1 MFTVQAPSGTHSAQ
15 PYQINP
21 QLLPPSS
28 ISPAPSSLSPRPPPP
43 PSSPRRLSHAPSAGA
58 GSLPPSVGAGS
69 PLLRAVR
76 RRRRPPDR
84 AAAAADS
91 KKRRWEDGGAVDG
104 GGGVTGE
111 LRAAESAAAWPASSR
126 RPDRERRGSRAPGSQ
141 IGGGVAGEL
150 WAASP
155 LSSRRQIEKAEAVA
169 RDELGVAQAAEGRPA
184 VLGGG
189 MHPRLPPPL
198 SHAVAARR
206 GRRRRAPR
214 LAVNRAARAARFVD
228 LLPICV

>member
-1 MFTVQAPSGTHSAQ
+1 MPPPLAPAPFLPPSAPVLLSSGPCGGDGVLRTEQRRRQIRRSGGGRTAAVGGRRRGGRWGRRDRRAPSGRIGGSVAGELQATRSGAAWQ
-15 PYQINP
+15 
-21 QLLPPSS
+21 SS
-28 ISPAPSSLSPRPPPP
+28 SRQ
-43 PSSPRRLSHAPSAGA
+43 
-58 GSLPPSVGAGS
+58 
-69 PLLRAVR
+69 
-76 RRRRPPDR
+76 PDR
-84 AAAAADS
+84 
-91 KKRRWEDGGAVDG
+91 G
-104 GGGVTGE
+104 
-111 LRAAESAAAWPASSR
+111 
-126 RPDRERRGSRAPGSQ
+126 RRGRRALGGR

-150 WAASP
+150 WEASP

-214 LAVNRAARAARFVD
+214 LAVDRAARAARFVD